1 MTVTRDSVLSIIAN
15 EANLDI
21 GKLKPES
28 TLIDLDI
35 SSIDVASAI
44 FALEDEFG
52 IEVEPGDISPD
63 FTLEQFVDHVM
74 SLSET

>member
-1 MTVTRDSVLSIIAN
+1 MTVTRDAVLSIIAN
-15 EANLDI
+15 EANLEV
-21 GKLKPES
+21 GKLRPES

-74 SLSET
+74 SLAET